1 MQVIYKIK
9 TCFIVSLTAI
19 TLLLAGCQTPSN
31 NLTFTPPAPT
41 ASMNIYQTAIVN
53 VNAVDSRQRI
63 EIADYVR
70 AGELIK
76 LTASPTLTE
85 LFQQVMQQNLISKGF
100 RISQVQNANSRVTV
114 DIKEFYTQV
123 DQGNLRYRLTTKIKV
138 NVSVQGVKGQY
149 NKTFNSSDSQSGVFN
164 AGNDEIQKVQTRT
177 FNEIVKNIYQDQEI
191 ATAIN
196 QYAQ

>member
-9 TCFIVSLTAI
+9 TCFIVSLTAM

-41 ASMNIYQTAIVN
+41 ASMNIYQTVIVN

-70 AGELIK
+70 SGELIK

-149 NKTFNSSDSQSGVFN
+149 NKTFNASDSQSGVFN

>member
-9 TCFIVSLTAI
+9 TCFIVSLTAM

-70 AGELIK
+70 SGELIK

-100 RISQVQNANSRVTV
+100 RISQVRNANSRVTV

-149 NKTFNSSDSQSGVFN
+149 NKTFNASDSQSGVFN

>member
-1 MQVIYKIK
+1 M
-9 TCFIVSLTAI
+9 

-41 ASMNIYQTAIVN
+41 ASMNIYQTVIVN

-70 AGELIK
+70 SGELIK

-100 RISQVQNANSRVTV
+100 RISQVQNSNSRVTV

-149 NKTFNSSDSQSGVFN
+149 NKTFNASDSQSGVFN

>member
-70 AGELIK
+70 SGELIK

-149 NKTFNSSDSQSGVFN
+149 NKTFNASDSQSGVFN

>member
-9 TCFIVSLTAI
+9 TCFIVSLTAM

-41 ASMNIYQTAIVN
+41 ASMNIYQTVIVN

-70 AGELIK
+70 SGELIK

-100 RISQVQNANSRVTV
+100 RISQVRNANSRVTV

-149 NKTFNSSDSQSGVFN
+149 NKTFNASDSQSGVFN

>member
-41 ASMNIYQTAIVN
+41 ASMNIYQTVIVN

-70 AGELIK
+70 SGELIK

-149 NKTFNSSDSQSGVFN
+149 NKTFNASDSQSGVFN

>member
-9 TCFIVSLTAI
+9 TCFIVSLTAM
-19 TLLLAGCQTPSN
+19 TLLLAGCQTSSN

-70 AGELIK
+70 SGELIK

-149 NKTFNSSDSQSGVFN
+149 NKTFNASDSQSGVFN

-191 ATAIN
+191 ATAMN
-196 QYAQ
+196 QYVQ

>member
-31 NLTFTPPAPT
+31 NLTFTLPAPT
-41 ASMNIYQTAIVN
+41 ASMNIYQTVIVN

-70 AGELIK
+70 SGELIK

-149 NKTFNSSDSQSGVFN
+149 NKTFNASDSQSGVFN

>member
-9 TCFIVSLTAI
+9 TCFIVSLTAM

-41 ASMNIYQTAIVN
+41 ASMNIYQTVIVN

-70 AGELIK
+70 SGELIK

-100 RISQVQNANSRVTV
+100 RISQVRNANSRVTV

-123 DQGNLRYRLTTKIKV
+123 DQGNLRYHLTTKIKV

-149 NKTFNSSDSQSGVFN
+149 NKTFNASDSQSGVFN

>member
-9 TCFIVSLTAI
+9 TCFIVSLTAM

-70 AGELIK
+70 SGELIK

-149 NKTFNSSDSQSGVFN
+149 NKTFNASDSQSGVFN